1 MRQNH
6 THLRNMSDELCL
18 QQRTLKKVRAG
29 TIIDNLAVCGQFL
42 GLLKMNSNQSEQAE
56 IYCEILE
63 SNLKR
68 LEGK

>member
-1 MRQNH
+1 MLTTTN
-6 THLRNMSDELCL
+6 
-18 QQRTLKKVRAG
+18 LKNGKGR

-42 GLLKMNSNQSEQAE
+42 DLLKMNSNQSEQAE

-63 SNLKR
+63 SDLKR